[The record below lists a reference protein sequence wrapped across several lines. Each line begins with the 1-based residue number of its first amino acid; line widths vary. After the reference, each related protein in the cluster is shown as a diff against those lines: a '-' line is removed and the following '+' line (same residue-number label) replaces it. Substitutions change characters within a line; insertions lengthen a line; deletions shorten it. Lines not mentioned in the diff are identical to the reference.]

1 MVSNVL
7 HPLTAIWLSN
17 TQRSSQII
25 HCYRNFSHR
34 SPEKQIILFSSKLRC
49 VLYLLVFLYHV
60 WIIHPITVYFLHHIP
75 NIPQS
80 CNLIKTEIPSFVRA
94 SWYEEITNYI
104 LLNNNFKVRKTLN
117 LATGN
122 LCCYAKKIILH
133 SFSLDFDISGV
144 TFCCTF
150 YHRLL
155 RVPTAVTIFCEKFLF
170 VSTIYHT
177 RCPDIFRRKVRNMQ
191 NPYQKQ

>member
-104 LLNNNFKVRKTLN
+104 LLNYNFKVWKTLN
-117 LATGN
+117 IATGN
-122 LCCYAKKIILH
+122 LCCYAKNTILH
-133 SFSLDFDISGV
+133 S
-144 TFCCTF
+144 TFTRF
-150 YHRLL
+150 WYFWGYFLLYILSQITTSTHRNHN
-155 RVPTAVTIFCEKFLF
+155 F
-170 VSTIYHT
+170 
-177 RCPDIFRRKVRNMQ
+177 
-191 NPYQKQ
+191 